1 MGSEFF
7 WFYDILIVGLIAAF
21 IYKGVSKG
29 AVGVIVST
37 VSLVAAFLIA
47 YIGSSTIS
55 VLIYESAIEK
65 PVQEYIEENID
76 DLVEIEN
83 IKGISEL
90 DLGKIKIKDS
100 YLSGYNV
107 EFAGKE
113 TLIIDLSKIDISET
127 GAPSADLSSF
137 GIKGSGFKYDDIK
150 VGSTEI
156 SKADYDKYGIEKIVL
171 AHVLTTTIR
180 DGGDIYE
187 AVHNVADEIS
197 KNIAFVSDTLG
208 DDIINSANGAMYKLI
223 ISLIH
228 FENQDIEKIILD
240 EIINPVVMTP
250 LKVIVFILL
259 FIIALIV
266 LNVIANASQILN
278 KIPLVSSM
286 NKGLGGILG
295 FAEAVV
301 VVLIICIMVKFAIS
315 LGGSSL
321 VFLNM
326 ETIENTIIF
335 KHIYGIDV
343 LGLLSTVTTN

>member
-7 WFYDILIVGLIAAF
+7 WFYDILIVGLLAAF

-37 VSLVAAFLIA
+37 VSLVAAFLVA
-47 YIGSSTIS
+47 YIGSATIS
-55 VLIYESAIEK
+55 VLIYESVIEK
-65 PVQEYIEENID
+65 PVQEYIAENTD
-76 DLVEIEN
+76 DLIEIEN

-90 DLGKIKIKDS
+90 DLGKIKIKDT
-100 YLSGYNV
+100 YLENYEVDFN
-107 EFAGKE
+107 GKE
-113 TLIIDLSKIDISET
+113 TIIIDLSRIDISET

-137 GIKGSGFKYDDIK
+137 GIKGKNFKYDDIK
-150 VGSTEI
+150 IGSTEI
-156 SKADYDKYGIEKIVL
+156 SKADYDKYGIEKIVT

-180 DGGDIYE
+180 SGGEVYE
-187 AVHNVADEIS
+187 AIHKVADELS
-197 KNIAFVSDTLG
+197 ENIAFVPETLG

-228 FENQDIEKIILD
+228 FEDQDIDKIILD

-259 FIIALIV
+259 FIISLIL
-266 LNVIANASQILN
+266 LNIIANASKILN
-278 KIPLVSSM
+278 SIPLISSM

-295 FAEAVV
+295 FAEAIVV
-301 VVLIICIMVKFAIS
+301 ILVICIMVKFAIS

-326 ETIENTIIF
+326 ETIEKTF
-335 KHIYGIDV
+335 VFRHIYGIDV
-343 LGLLSTVTTN
+343 LGLLSTVTV